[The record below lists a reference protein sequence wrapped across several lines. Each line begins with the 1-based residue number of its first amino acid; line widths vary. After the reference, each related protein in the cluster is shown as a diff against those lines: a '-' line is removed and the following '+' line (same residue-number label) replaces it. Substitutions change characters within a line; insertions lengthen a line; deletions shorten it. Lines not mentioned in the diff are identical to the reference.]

1 MLTTERHQL
10 ILEEINLRETVS
22 LQELINL
29 TNSSTSTIRRDLSQ
43 LEERGM
49 LKRVHG
55 GATQITKRHE
65 ERNMT
70 DKESRHQD
78 EKREIA
84 RLAVSQI
91 SDGDTIYLDAGTTTL
106 EMIPFITQQDII
118 VVTNGLTHVRPLLE
132 KGISVYMTG
141 GEVKATTFANIGV
154 NAVKSLE
161 RYRFDKAFIGMNGI
175 DLNYGLT
182 TPDPYE
188 SEMKETAIHLASQV
202 YVLLDHSKFNEVSFA
217 EVTYDKSIEILTSQK
232 AIQILNNLNQ
242 FKEKYNINGGQ
253 K

>member
-10 ILEEINLRETVS
+10 IIDEINQRETVT

-29 TNSSTSTIRRDLSQ
+29 THSSTSTIRRDLSQ
-43 LEERGM
+43 LEQRGL

-55 GATQITKRHE
+55 GATQIAKRHE

-70 DKESRHQD
+70 DKELRFQD
-78 EKREIA
+78 EKQEIA
-84 RLAVSQI
+84 RLAASLI
-91 SDGDTIYLDAGTTTL
+91 ADGDTIYLDAGTTTL

-132 KGISVYMTG
+132 KGIPVYMTG
-141 GEVKATTFANIGV
+141 GEVKSTTFANIGV

-175 DLNYGLT
+175 DLKYGLS
-182 TPDPYE
+182 TPDPNE
-188 SEMKETAIHLASQV
+188 SEMKEKAIHLASQV

-217 EVTYDKSIEILTSQK
+217 VVTYEKSIELLTSEK
-232 AIQILNNLNQ
+232 AIQTISNFDQ
-242 FKEKYNINGGQ
+242 FKEKYNINGGL
-253 K
+253 

>member
-10 ILEEINLRETVS
+10 IIDEINQRETVT

-29 TNSSTSTIRRDLSQ
+29 THSSTSTIRRDLSQ
-43 LEERGM
+43 LEQRGL

-55 GATQITKRHE
+55 GATQIAKRHE

-70 DKESRHQD
+70 DKELRFQD
-78 EKREIA
+78 EKQEIA
-84 RLAVSQI
+84 RLAASLI
-91 SDGDTIYLDAGTTTL
+91 ADGDTIYLDAGTTTL

-132 KGISVYMTG
+132 KGIPVYMTG
-141 GEVKATTFANIGV
+141 GEVKSTTFANIGV

-175 DLNYGLT
+175 DLHYGLS
-182 TPDPYE
+182 TPDPNE
-188 SEMKETAIHLASQV
+188 SEMKEKAIHLASQV

-217 EVTYDKSIEILTSQK
+217 VVTYEKSIELLTSEK
-232 AIQILNNLNQ
+232 AIQTISNFDQ
-242 FKEKYNINGGQ
+242 FKEKYNINGGL
-253 K
+253 

>member
-10 ILEEINLRETVS
+10 IIDEINQRETVT

-29 TNSSTSTIRRDLSQ
+29 THSSTSTIRRDLSQ
-43 LEERGM
+43 LEQRGL

-55 GATQITKRHE
+55 GATQIAKRHE

-70 DKESRHQD
+70 DKELRFQD
-78 EKREIA
+78 EKQEIA
-84 RLAVSQI
+84 RLAAFLI
-91 SDGDTIYLDAGTTTL
+91 ADGDTIYLDAGTTTL

-132 KGISVYMTG
+132 KGIPVYMTG
-141 GEVKATTFANIGV
+141 GEVKSTTFANIGV

-175 DLNYGLT
+175 DLNYGLS
-182 TPDPYE
+182 TPDPNE
-188 SEMKETAIHLASQV
+188 SEMKEKAIHLASQV

-217 EVTYDKSIEILTSQK
+217 VVTYEKSIELLTSEK
-232 AIQILNNLNQ
+232 AIQTISNFDQ
-242 FKEKYNINGGQ
+242 FKEKYNINGGL
-253 K
+253 

>member
-10 ILEEINLRETVS
+10 IIDEINQWETVT

-29 TNSSTSTIRRDLSQ
+29 THSSTSTIRRDLSQ
-43 LEERGM
+43 LEQRGL

-55 GATQITKRHE
+55 GATQIAKRHE

-70 DKESRHQD
+70 DKELRFQD
-78 EKREIA
+78 EKQEIA
-84 RLAVSQI
+84 RLAASLI
-91 SDGDTIYLDAGTTTL
+91 ADGDTIYLDAGTTTL

-132 KGISVYMTG
+132 KGIPVYMTG
-141 GEVKATTFANIGV
+141 GEVKSTTFANIGV

-175 DLNYGLT
+175 DLNYGLS
-182 TPDPYE
+182 TPDPNE
-188 SEMKETAIHLASQV
+188 SEMKEKAIHLASQV

-217 EVTYDKSIEILTSQK
+217 VVTYEKSIELLTSEK
-232 AIQILNNLNQ
+232 AIQTISNFDQ
-242 FKEKYNINGGQ
+242 FKEKYNINGGL
-253 K
+253 

>member
-10 ILEEINLRETVS
+10 IIDEINQRETVT

-29 TNSSTSTIRRDLSQ
+29 TQSSTSTIRRDLSQ
-43 LEERGM
+43 LEQRGL

-55 GATQITKRHE
+55 GATQIAKRHE

-70 DKESRHQD
+70 DKELRFQD
-78 EKREIA
+78 EKQEIA
-84 RLAVSQI
+84 RLAASLIV
-91 SDGDTIYLDAGTTTL
+91 DGDTVYLDAGTTTL

-132 KGISVYMTG
+132 KGIPVYMTG
-141 GEVKATTFANIGV
+141 GEVKSTTFANIGV

-161 RYRFDKAFIGMNGI
+161 RYRFDKAFIGINGI
-175 DLNYGLT
+175 DLNYGLS
-182 TPDPYE
+182 TPDPNE
-188 SEMKETAIHLASQV
+188 SEMKEKAIHLASQV

-217 EVTYDKSIEILTSQK
+217 EVTYEKSIELLTSEK
-232 AIQILNNLNQ
+232 AIQTISNFDQ
-242 FKEKYNINGGQ
+242 FKEKYNINGG
-253 K
+253 

>member
-1 MLTTERHQL
+1 MLTEERHQL
-10 ILEEINLRETVS
+10 IIDTINQRETVS

-43 LEERGM
+43 LEQNGF

-55 GATQITKRHE
+55 GATQISKRHQ

-70 DKESRHQD
+70 DKESRHQE

-84 RLAVSQI
+84 KLAVSYI

-106 EMIPFITQQDII
+106 EMVHYINQRDIV
-118 VVTNGLTHVRPLLE
+118 VVTNGLTHVKPLLD
-132 KGISVYMTG
+132 KGIKVYMTG
-141 GEVKATTFANIGV
+141 GEVKFTTLANIGV

-161 RYRFDKAFIGMNGI
+161 KYRFDKAFIGMNGI
-175 DLNYGLT
+175 DTVYGLT
-182 TPDPYE
+182 TPDPNE
-188 SEMKETAIHLASQV
+188 SKMKETAISLAAQV

-217 EVTYDKSIEILTSQK
+217 KIDYEKEINILTSHK
-232 AIQILNNLNQ
+232 AIH
-242 FKEKYNINGGQ
+242 EVENIEQYRENFNISGGIQ
-253 K
+253 

>member
-10 ILEEINLRETVS
+10 IIDEINQRETVT

-29 TNSSTSTIRRDLSQ
+29 TQSSTSTIRRDLSQ
-43 LEERGM
+43 LEQRGL

-55 GATQITKRHE
+55 GATQIAKRHE

-70 DKESRHQD
+70 DKELRFQD
-78 EKREIA
+78 EKQEIA
-84 RLAVSQI
+84 RLAASLIV
-91 SDGDTIYLDAGTTTL
+91 DGDTVYLDAGTTTL

-132 KGISVYMTG
+132 KGIPVYMTG
-141 GEVKATTFANIGV
+141 GEVKSTTFANIGV

-161 RYRFDKAFIGMNGI
+161 RYRFDKAFIGINGI
-175 DLNYGLT
+175 DLNYGLS
-182 TPDPYE
+182 TPDPNE
-188 SEMKETAIHLASQV
+188 SEMKEKAIHLASQV

-217 EVTYDKSIEILTSQK
+217 EVTYEKSIELLTSEK
-232 AIQILNNLNQ
+232 AIQTISNFDQ
-242 FKEKYNINGGQ
+242 FKEKYNINGGL
-253 K
+253 

>member
-43 LEERGM
+43 LEEKGM

-84 RLAVSQI
+84 RLAVSRI
-91 SDGDTIYLDAGTTTL
+91 SDGDTIYLDLWDNYFRNDSVHYTTRYYRCDKWFNTCKTV
-106 EMIPFITQQDII
+106 IRKRYF
-118 VVTNGLTHVRPLLE
+118 GLYDRWRS
-132 KGISVYMTG
+132 KGN
-141 GEVKATTFANIGV
+141 NIC
-154 NAVKSLE
+154 E
-161 RYRFDKAFIGMNGI
+161 YRRKC
-175 DLNYGLT
+175 
-182 TPDPYE
+182 
-188 SEMKETAIHLASQV
+188 S
-202 YVLLDHSKFNEVSFA
+202 
-217 EVTYDKSIEILTSQK
+217 
-232 AIQILNNLNQ
+232 
-242 FKEKYNINGGQ
+242 
-253 K
+253 

>member
-10 ILEEINLRETVS
+10 IIEEINQRETVS

-43 LEERGM
+43 LEQRGL

-55 GATQITKRHE
+55 GATQIAKRHE

-70 DKESRHQD
+70 DKELRHQD
-78 EKREIA
+78 EKQEIA
-84 RLAVSQI
+84 RLAASLI

-132 KGISVYMTG
+132 KGIPVYMTG
-141 GEVKATTFANIGV
+141 GEVKSTTFANIGV

-182 TPDPYE
+182 TPDPSE
-188 SEMKETAIHLASQV
+188 SEMKETAINLSSQV

-217 EVTYDKSIEILTSQK
+217 EVEYEKSIEILTSKK
-232 AIQILNNLNQ
+232 AVQTIRNFDQ
-242 FKEKYNINGGQ
+242 FKEKYNINGGLQ
-253 K
+253 